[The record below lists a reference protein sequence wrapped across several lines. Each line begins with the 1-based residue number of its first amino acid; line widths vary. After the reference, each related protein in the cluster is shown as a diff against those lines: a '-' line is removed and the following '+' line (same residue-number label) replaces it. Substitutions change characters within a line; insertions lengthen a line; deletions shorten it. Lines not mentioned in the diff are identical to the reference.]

1 MFLSIIITLVL
12 GSIIGII
19 TSVSVYGFISL
30 VKFLTNI
37 FRNPERNFET
47 ISALFTNTSEFILF
61 IILIP
66 FAIGLIVGILREIA
80 LGDRWHGPPDVILAT
95 HSEKKP
101 LDIKSGFISSFAS
114 ILSISA
120 GGSVGQYGP
129 LVHFGATIGAEI
141 NNLFPKK
148 TQYDIV
154 VGAGVASAISSG
166 FGAPLAGLIF
176 AREVILRHQSMASFA
191 PILVASII
199 SYVFTKSVFGI
210 EPIFLGSIGDI
221 ESLYDFPFF
230 IAAGII
236 CGFISIIYMKGLTHP
251 NFFPNISK
259 IKPVLQPA
267 IAGLICGFV
276 SLYLPQVIGLGTE
289 SIREMIEGKINLQYA
304 VYFLIFKLLLTVIC
318 LRMGLI
324 GGVFAPALFIGAS
337 IGVILGFFF
346 QQINPAL
353 DLNLLTVASMS
364 AFASCVIGG
373 PVANMMIILELT
385 SDYEATLVAGLSI
398 VFASLISYKVIG
410 QSVFDRVL
418 LNKKVDLKMGRE
430 NIKLQQIEVSEI
442 SHQDYCSLT
451 LKMNINDAIKKMVKL
466 QKGESYLV
474 DNKNIL
480 INKFELHFL
489 LNQPNKKKYLK
500 DLKFNKFLKLRTTN
514 SVLQSIEKC
523 KTFVGESIPVLEEDK
538 KIFGVVTEGD
548 LLNIYLKVSKEEK
561 EHEHE
566 D

>member
-1 MFLSIIITLVL
+1 MFISLFITLFL
-12 GSIIGII
+12 GSVIGII
-19 TSVSVYGFISL
+19 TSISVYGFISL
-30 VKFLTNI
+30 VKFLTNA
-37 FRNPERNFET
+37 FRNPDRNFET

-61 IILIP
+61 ILLIP

-236 CGFISIIYMKGLTHP
+236 CGLISIIYMKGLTHP
-251 NFFPNISK
+251 KFFPDISK
-259 IKPVLQPA
+259 IKAVLQPA
-267 IAGLICGFV
+267 IAGLICGLV

-304 VYFLIFKLLLTVIC
+304 IYFLIFKLLLTVIC

-346 QQINPAL
+346 QQINPEL
-353 DLNLLTVASMS
+353 DLNLLTS
-364 AFASCVIGG
+364 
-373 PVANMMIILELT
+373 N
-385 SDYEATLVAGLSI
+385 
-398 VFASLISYKVIG
+398 
-410 QSVFDRVL
+410 
-418 LNKKVDLKMGRE
+418 
-430 NIKLQQIEVSEI
+430 
-442 SHQDYCSLT
+442 
-451 LKMNINDAIKKMVKL
+451 
-466 QKGESYLV
+466 
-474 DNKNIL
+474 
-480 INKFELHFL
+480 
-489 LNQPNKKKYLK
+489 
-500 DLKFNKFLKLRTTN
+500 
-514 SVLQSIEKC
+514 
-523 KTFVGESIPVLEEDK
+523 
-538 KIFGVVTEGD
+538 
-548 LLNIYLKVSKEEK
+548 
-561 EHEHE
+561 
-566 D
+566 

>member
-1 MFLSIIITLVL
+1 MFLSIIITLFL

-19 TSVSVYGFISL
+19 TSLSVYGFISL
-30 VKFLTNI
+30 VKFLTNV
-37 FRNPERNFET
+37 FRHPDRNFES
-47 ISALFTNTSEFILF
+47 IASLFTNTGEFLFF

-66 FAIGLIVGILREIA
+66 CAIGLLVGILREYA

-101 LDIKSGFISSFAS
+101 LDIKSGFLSSFAS

-199 SYVFTKSVFGI
+199 SYVFTKNVFGI

-230 IAAGII
+230 IIAGVI
-236 CGFISIIYMKGLTHP
+236 CGLISIIYMNGLTHP
-251 NFFPNISK
+251 KYFPNISK
-259 IKPVLQPA
+259 IKPVFQPA
-267 IAGLICGFV
+267 IAGLICGLV
-276 SLYLPQVIGLGTE
+276 SIYLPEVIGLGTE
-289 SIREMIEGKINLQYA
+289 SIRNMIQGTVSLNYA
-304 VYFLIFKLLLTVIC
+304 ICFLFFKLLLTVIC

-324 GGVFAPALFIGAS
+324 WGVFAPALFLGAS
-337 IGVILGFFF
+337 TGVLLGFIF
-346 QQINPAL
+346 QHINPNL

-385 SDYEATLVAGLSI
+385 SDYEATLVAGVSI
-398 VFASLISYKVIG
+398 VFASLVSYKVIG
-410 QSVFDRVL
+410 QSVFDKVL
-418 LNKKVDLKMGRE
+418 LNKKIDLKIGRE
-430 NIKLQQIEVSEI
+430 NIKLQETNVSEI
-442 SHQDYCSLT
+442 AHKDYCYLPH
-451 LKMNINDAIKKMVKL
+451 NINLGDALKIMVKE
-466 QKGESYLV
+466 QKSESYLI
-474 DNKNIL
+474 DGNQKL
-480 INKFELHFL
+480 INKFELHSL
-489 LNQPNKKKYLK
+489 LNKNNKKQMLNKLK
-500 DLKFNKFLKLRTTN
+500 TNNFLKLKEK
-514 SVLQSIEKC
+514 SSIFESIQKC
-523 KTFVGESIPVLEEDK
+523 KTFVGESIPVVKENGEIL
-538 KIFGVVTEGD
+538 GVVSEGD
-548 LLNIYLKVSKEEK
+548 LFQIYLKITNEEK
-561 EHEHE
+561 KHEHE

>member
-1 MFLSIIITLVL
+1 
-12 GSIIGII
+12 
-19 TSVSVYGFISL
+19 
-30 VKFLTNI
+30 
-37 FRNPERNFET
+37 
-47 ISALFTNTSEFILF
+47 
-61 IILIP
+61 
-66 FAIGLIVGILREIA
+66 
-80 LGDRWHGPPDVILAT
+80 
-95 HSEKKP
+95 
-101 LDIKSGFISSFAS
+101 
-114 ILSISA
+114 
-120 GGSVGQYGP
+120 
-129 LVHFGATIGAEI
+129 
-141 NNLFPKK
+141 
-148 TQYDIV
+148 
-154 VGAGVASAISSG
+154 
-166 FGAPLAGLIF
+166 
-176 AREVILRHQSMASFA
+176 
-191 PILVASII
+191 
-199 SYVFTKSVFGI
+199 
-210 EPIFLGSIGDI
+210 
-221 ESLYDFPFF
+221 
-230 IAAGII
+230 
-236 CGFISIIYMKGLTHP
+236 MKGLTHP
-251 NFFPNISK
+251 NFFPDISK

-289 SIREMIEGKINLQYA
+289 SIREMIEGKINIQYA

-346 QQINPAL
+346 QQINPEL

-418 LNKKVDLKMGRE
+418 LNKKIDLKVGRE

-442 SHQDYCSLT
+442 AHQDYCLLT

-466 QKGESYLV
+466 QKGEGYLV
-474 DNKNIL
+474 DNKNTL
-480 INKFELHFL
+480 INKFELHIL
-489 LNQPNKKKYLK
+489 LNQPNKKYLK
-500 DLKFNKFLKLRTTN
+500 DLKFNKFLKLKTSS
-514 SVLQSIEKC
+514 SVFQSIERC
-523 KTFVGESIPVLEEDK
+523 KNFVGESIPVLEENK

>member
-1 MFLSIIITLVL
+1 MFLSIIITL
-12 GSIIGII
+12 IIGSAIGVI
-19 TSVSVYGFISL
+19 TSISVYGFISL

-37 FRNPERNFET
+37 FRHPDRSFDT
-47 ISALFTNTSEFILF
+47 FFALFTDTGEFLLF

-66 FAIGLIVGILREIA
+66 FSIGLIVGIFREYA

-148 TQYDIV
+148 TQYEIV

-191 PILVASII
+191 PILVASIT
-199 SYVFTKSVFGI
+199 SYVFTKNVFGI

-230 IAAGII
+230 IIAGVI
-236 CGFISIIYMKGLTHP
+236 CGLISIIYMNGLTHP
-251 NFFPNISK
+251 KFFPNISK
-259 IKPVLQPA
+259 IKPIFQSA
-267 IAGLICGFV
+267 IAGLICGLV
-276 SLYLPQVIGLGTE
+276 SIYLPQVIGLGTE
-289 SIREMIEGKINLQYA
+289 SIRNMIQGTVSLNYA
-304 VYFLIFKLLLTVIC
+304 ICFLFFKLFLTVIC

-324 GGVFAPALFIGAS
+324 GGVFAPALFLGAS
-337 IGVILGFFF
+337 VGVILGFVF
-346 QQINPAL
+346 QNINPNL

-385 SDYEATLVAGLSI
+385 SDYEATLIAGISI
-398 VFASLISYKVIG
+398 VFASLVSYKVIG
-410 QSVFDRVL
+410 QSVFDKVL
-418 LNKKVDLKMGRE
+418 LNKKIDLKIGRE
-430 NIKLQQIEVSEI
+430 NIKLQETSVSEI
-442 SHQDYCSLT
+442 THKDFCILPH
-451 LKMNINDAIKKMVKL
+451 DAKLGDALKKMVKE
-466 QKGESYLV
+466 QKSESYLV
-474 DNKNIL
+474 DNTNKL
-480 INKFELHFL
+480 LNKFELHFL
-489 LNQPNKKKYLK
+489 LKKSNKKL
-500 DLKFNKFLKLRTTN
+500 LLNKL
-514 SVLQSIEKC
+514 
-523 KTFVGESIPVLEEDK
+523 K
-538 KIFGVVTEGD
+538 KIIF
-548 LLNIYLKVSKEEK
+548 LN
-561 EHEHE
+561 
-566 D
+566 